1 MIDILPVD
9 SWLPLDLV
17 GFLALAAATIAA
29 SAMVL
34 VVRDLVKA
42 ALALAVALFC
52 VAALFIALGAEFVAA
67 IQLLIYVGAVVV
79 LVIFGVMLTRREG
92 VPR

>member
-1 MIDILPVD
+1 LLEVLPID

-42 ALALAVALFC
+42 ALMLAVALFC
-52 VAALFIALGAEFVAA
+52 VAAVFISLGAELVAA
-67 IQLLIYVGAVVV
+67 VQLLVYVGAVVV
-79 LVIFGVMLTRREG
+79 LVIFAVMLTRREG